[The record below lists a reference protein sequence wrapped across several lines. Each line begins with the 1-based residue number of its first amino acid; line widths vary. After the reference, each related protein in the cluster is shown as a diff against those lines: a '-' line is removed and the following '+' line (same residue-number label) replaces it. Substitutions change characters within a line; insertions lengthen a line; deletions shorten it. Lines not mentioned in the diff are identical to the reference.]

1 MIKLAKGAIPPMLG
15 IMRKYKESIIIKIVF
30 AIIVLSFVGTIFL
43 VWGRGDK
50 TSGSADYAAKVD
62 RTRISLDDYQK
73 AYYRM
78 RSIYEQIYGRSM
90 TPEMEK
96 QANIKKLAIDSLI
109 DKLIVEKE
117 AGRMGIKVS
126 KKELEEAIAAIPAFQ
141 KDGAFNFQQYQQ
153 TLKSNRMTP
162 KEFEAA
168 QEEELLVKKAKQQ
181 IKDKATVSDDEALQ
195 HYKKQHDKVDLQFVS
210 FSPAEV
216 KGSIRLTE
224 QDLNSYLQAHQD
236 RFKTPEQVS
245 VSYCIVDPAKVA
257 AKLAVSDDEAQAFY
271 QKNID
276 RYQNKGEIL
285 PFAQVKERARADALR
300 AKGAKEAYEQA
311 ADALNKHVKTADIAA
326 AAAGLGTKVEQTPL
340 FTAMAPAAALAGETE
355 IVKRAF
361 TLKQG
366 ELGGPIETS
375 RGIYLIKVKEKQA
388 SAVPPLAQIKARVEV
403 LALEDKA
410 REVAKKKAEEAVAKG
425 DIKGQDSGP
434 FAYSAAGDIPKIGK
448 SPEIMEAAFALTS
461 EAPAPK
467 TPYKIGDRWFAI
479 KLKNRIAGDT
489 AEFQKTKEEIKKSL
503 LPKKQQEALDT
514 WLKDLKAKA
523 KIEINQALLA
533 E

>member
-1 MIKLAKGAIPPMLG
+1 MLG

-30 AIIVLSFVGTIFL
+30 AVIVLSFIGTIFL

-50 TSGSADYAAKVD
+50 ASGSADYAAKVD
-62 RTRISLDDYQK
+62 RTRISIEEYQK
-73 AYYRM
+73 SYYRL

-96 QANIKKLAIDSLI
+96 QANLKKLALDSLI
-109 DKLIVEKE
+109 DNLIVKKE
-117 AGRMGIKVS
+117 AARMGVNVS
-126 KKELEEAIAAIPAFQ
+126 KKELEDAIAAIPAFQ

-153 TLKSNRMTP
+153 TLKTNRMTP

-168 QEEELLVKKAKQQ
+168 QEEELMVKKAREKV
-181 IKDKATVSDDEALQ
+181 KEKATVSDDEALK
-195 HYKKQHDKVDLQFVS
+195 HYKKQHDKVDLQFAS
-210 FSPAEV
+210 FSPADV
-216 KGSIRLTE
+216 KGSIKLSD
-224 QDLNSYLQAHQD
+224 QDLNSYLQAHQE

-257 AKLAVSDDEAQAFY
+257 ATLAVTDEEAQAFY

-276 RYQNKGEIL
+276 RYQGKGEIL
-285 PFAQVKERARADALR
+285 PFAQVKERAKADALK
-300 AKGAKEAYEQA
+300 AKGAKQAYELV
-311 ADALNKHVKTADIAA
+311 ADALNKNLKNADLSAA
-326 AAAGLGTKVEQTPL
+326 ASALGTKVEQTPL

-355 IVKRAF
+355 VVKRAF

-366 ELGGPIETS
+366 ELGGPIETA
-375 RGIYLIKVKEKQA
+375 RGVYLIKVKEKQP
-388 SAVPPLAQIKARVEV
+388 SAVPPLAQIKARVEA
-403 LALEDKA
+403 LALEEKA
-410 REVAKKKAEEAVAKG
+410 QEVAKKKAEEALAKG
-425 DIKGQDSGP
+425 DVKGQETGP

-448 SPEIMEAAFALTS
+448 SPEIAEAAFALTT
-461 EAPAPK
+461 EAPTAK
-467 TPYKIGDRWFAI
+467 TPFKIGDRWFAI
-479 KLKNRIAGDT
+479 KLKNRIAGDQ

-503 LPKKQQEALDT
+503 LPKKQQEALDS
-514 WLKDLKAKA
+514 WLKELKTKA